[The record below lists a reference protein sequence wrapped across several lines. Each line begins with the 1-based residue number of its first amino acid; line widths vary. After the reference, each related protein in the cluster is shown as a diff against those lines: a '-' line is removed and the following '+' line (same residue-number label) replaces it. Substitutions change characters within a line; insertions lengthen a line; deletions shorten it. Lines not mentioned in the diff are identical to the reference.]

1 MCSAIILGFFRDLS
15 LQIIPWYVGF
25 FPWDGWFL
33 GFSFAEEKKLCSE
46 YWMFHSRHVV
56 SEVTVVTVFFSF
68 WLNRLCRILIV
79 NITARHDLS

>member
-25 FPWDGWFL
+25 SPWDGWFL
-33 GFSFAEEKKLCSE
+33 GFSFAEEKKLCTE

-56 SEVTVVTVFFSF
+56 SEEAYCLFFFLAES
-68 WLNRLCRILIV
+68 
-79 NITARHDLS
+79 TLSDPNCKYHGKA